1 MAALSSGE
9 TDAEALLHD
18 GLAIRARGS
27 HRPAREGARL
37 RSRRDGR
44 DAERRGTQQGLVDG
58 DLHLWESAVIID
70 YLMKTYPNAR
80 RTGEKPFAA
89 ELVRPAH
96 EWQDKLALATVQ
108 TLGAS
113 TTTVSQMHWTGI
125 RHEGNAH
132 LARCAARN
140 QHVLDWC
147 ESRLGAEDGFV
158 PGVVSAQDVL
168 LACFCAFIEK
178 RPLNLQWDSP
188 MRPKV
193 RALVERLGRR
203 ASFVANPVFWW
214 EPGITGYQP
223 DGTPIREAATVS

>member
-1 MAALSSGE
+1 MRKLFYTTGSPFARAVRIVLHEKGLDYDRAETAATPSVGE
-9 TDAEALLHD
+9 RSKASATLQVPAL
-18 GLAIRARGS
+18 I
-27 HRPAREGARL
+27 
-37 RSRRDGR
+37 
-44 DAERRGTQQGLVDG
+44 DG

>member
-1 MAALSSGE
+1 MRKLFYTTGSPFARAVRIVLHEKGLDYERAETAATPSVEERSKTSATLQVP
-9 TDAEALLHD
+9 AL
-18 GLAIRARGS
+18 I
-27 HRPAREGARL
+27 
-37 RSRRDGR
+37 
-44 DAERRGTQQGLVDG
+44 DG

-70 YLMKTYPNAR
+70 YLMKTYPNAK
-80 RTGEKPFAA
+80 RTGEMPFAT

-113 TTTVSQMHWTGI
+113 TVTVSQMHWSGV

-132 LARCAARN
+132 LARCAKRN

-147 ESRLGAEDGFV
+147 ESRIGADEGFV
-158 PGVVSAQDVL
+158 PGVISAQDVL
-168 LACFCAFIEK
+168 LACFCTFIEK
-178 RPLNLQWDSP
+178 RPLNLHWDNP
-188 MRPKV
+188 RRPKV
-193 RALVERLGRR
+193 HALVERLSRR

-214 EPGITGYQP
+214 EPGITGYRP